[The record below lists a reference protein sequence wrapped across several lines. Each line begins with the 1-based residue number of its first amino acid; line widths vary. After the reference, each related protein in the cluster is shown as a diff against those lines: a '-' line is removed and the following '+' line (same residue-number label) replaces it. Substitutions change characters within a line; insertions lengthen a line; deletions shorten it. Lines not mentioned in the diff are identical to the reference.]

1 MAEAKEI
8 VQLAKLIDAVAR
20 RCWRGLPA
28 LMGQA
33 PEPTREQM
41 KEAVFYKPKKDIE
54 RVHGGTIEQENGDV
68 KREIFFIDNI
78 DPLLKAV
85 PWPDLVLTVKW
96 FIKARPQDWNMYIT
110 LLCNTE
116 TARARWGSRSAAE
129 TLAER
134 YGVSVQNVYDVSRGV
149 PRAIARAASIGI
161 EQLEDISA

>member
-1 MAEAKEI
+1 MSDSKEV
-8 VQLAKLIDAVAR
+8 VQLAKFIDAIAR

-28 LMGQA
+28 LQGKA
-33 PEPTREQM
+33 PMPTREQM
-41 KEAVFYKPKKDIE
+41 KEALFFKPKKDIE

-85 PWPDLVLTVKW
+85 PWSDLVLTVKW

-110 LLCNTE
+110 LICQSE

-134 YGVSVQNVYDVSRGV
+134 YAVSVQNVYDVSRGV
-149 PRAIARAASIGI
+149 PRAIARAASMGA
-161 EQLEDISA
+161 EQLIDFSA